1 MGQSQYAQLN
11 IGRNEGD
18 TPMSDDRWAAFQ
30 RDAVRA
36 LALCAGGVDLSIE
49 RVAELE
55 AMVQTHLGLGEWDGV
70 PEDSAHLSV
79 YSERGVDVKRLTGM
93 AEYLASKYGQDSV
106 AVVAGSVLAYA

>member
-18 TPMSDDRWAAFQ
+18 APMSDGRWTAFQ
-30 RDAVRA
+30 RDAARA
-36 LALCAGGVDLSIE
+36 LALCSVGLDADMDS
-49 RVAELE
+49 VATAEDT
-55 AMVQTHLGLGEWDGV
+55 VQTHLGRGEWDGV

-79 YSERGVDVKRLTGM
+79 YSERGVDVKRLAGM